1 MEVSQRSMTHALER
15 VRVLIYMEMSLFILD
30 LVPGHTAAEKYVES
44 SQRPPTH
51 APEIKRA
58 AI

>member
-1 MEVSQRSMTHALER
+1 
-15 VRVLIYMEMSLFILD
+15 MEMSLFILD